1 MIWEPNWLY
10 IYTPSEWCCGCPP
23 VCVPHTRY
31 GDVKIAKRT
40 SLSVNQYDRGDDRCV
55 VSSRITYTVRV
66 CTPTTSCRRGRTRPD
81 GGKKKKNMNKIKI
94 ISTYCVRVYVY
105 RGCSHVT
112 SAADENDLRVFK
124 TSAVM
129 QRRACRPLIRLR
141 ANRVRYNI
149 TIFMLRDYRSFAL
162 GYNTLSHRLSIVC
175 PRVDLFF
182 VFYMVFF
189 FFCIAIPS
197 DRCASNRRTL

>member
-1 MIWEPNWLY
+1 
-10 IYTPSEWCCGCPP
+10 
-23 VCVPHTRY
+23 
-31 GDVKIAKRT
+31 
-40 SLSVNQYDRGDDRCV
+40 
-55 VSSRITYTVRV
+55 
-66 CTPTTSCRRGRTRPD
+66 
-81 GGKKKKNMNKIKI
+81 MNKIKI
-94 ISTYCVRVYVY
+94 INIVYVY

-112 SAADENDLRVFK
+112 SAADENDLRVLK

-141 ANRVRYNI
+141 SNRVRYNI
-149 TIFMLRDYRSFAL
+149 TIFMLRDYRQFAL

-189 FFCIAIPS
+189 FFLHCYTVRSLRQQQAHTVGINYCELITRASIAVQIMKIECANFEFPIGFENIPS
-197 DRCASNRRTL
+197 TFSNTDTIDKSAHFLCSHFPYDQYDRIA